1 MHAER
6 APTLP
11 RTRYFFTR
19 KSPYFPPRIAR
30 ELDYI
35 YPLSVITSSNNC
47 FLQNLSILIQDSN
60 VSIMIILIVKIIVR
74 IVRGPRF
81 YRRLLLID
89 LLGYVNNC
97 TIKGKA
103 RDSGAS
109 LLRIRSVHNRSHPPI
124 NSSLMYTHTYIYR
137 LIEKDPRFS
146 KLCRPRKWA
155 TLQRH
160 GEQTMI

>member
-1 MHAER
+1 MLSAR
-6 APTLP
+6 QPYPAPDTFSLENLHI
-11 RTRYFFTR
+11 FLLV
-19 KSPYFPPRIAR
+19 SLAS
-30 ELDYI
+30 LH
-35 YPLSVITSSNNC
+35 LSTVITSSNNC

-60 VSIMIILIVKIIVR
+60 ASIMIILIVKIIVR

-103 RDSGAS
+103 RNSGAS

-124 NSSLMYTHTYIYR
+124 NSSLIYTHTYIYR